1 MGKILCWGFLAKC
14 SEKWAQSEVFQVYWK
29 VVAQNI
35 FEFLH
40 KVTSAQE
47 LEIDVSEFFG
57 KNLELTFLEWKE
69 PQVGSKWGFSSFIK
83 K

>member
-1 MGKILCWGFLAKC
+1 MGKILCWGFPAKS

-40 KVTSAQE
+40 KVTSA
-47 LEIDVSEFFG
+47 
-57 KNLELTFLEWKE
+57 
-69 PQVGSKWGFSSFIK
+69 
-83 K
+83 